1 MPIFVMWKRT
11 AARTL
16 MPLTKLEREVITDSI
31 LKIQSI
37 QASLNQIDETKLL
50 DSEEIQSCLRT
61 ASKSF
66 RAALSAGFP
75 QKKQK

>member
-1 MPIFVMWKRT
+1 M
-11 AARTL
+11 A
-16 MPLTKLEREVITDSI
+16 LTKLEREVITDSM

-61 ASKSF
+61 ANKSF
-66 RAALSAGFP
+66 RAALKTGFP
-75 QKKQK
+75 QKKQRH

>member
-1 MPIFVMWKRT
+1 MWKRT

-16 MPLTKLEREVITDSI
+16 MLLSKLEREVITDSM

-50 DSEEIQSCLRT
+50 DSEEIHSCLRT
-61 ASKSF
+61 ANKNF
-66 RAALSAGFP
+66 RAALRAGLP